1 MNHVVIAASIK
12 NMAGAVLKY
21 RICYQKNDALI
32 FISHLDFQK
41 TFQRAFRRAQVD
53 LAFSEG
59 FNPHPKMTYSPPLSL
74 FVSSAEEYLDV
85 QLNTELSEDEI
96 ARRFRSVLPPSL
108 IVNSVKQLCE
118 KDKHLSALI
127 GWGEYQIEL
136 IKENLQQDICQIVE
150 DFYQSS
156 ENIIIKKRNK
166 KNKLLEKDIKSG
178 IRALRCNKE
187 GDMLILNCILSLV
200 NDTLLNPGVVIAA
213 LIENIPALED
223 AKTISIRK
231 IRTFPYES

>member
-1 MNHVVIAASIK
+1 M
-12 NMAGAVLKY
+12 KY

-32 FISHLDFQK
+32 FISHLDLQK

-74 FVSSAEEYLDV
+74 FVSSAEEYVDV

-96 ARRFRSVLPPSL
+96 LRRFRNVFPPSL
-108 IVNSVKQLCE
+108 VVNSVKQLCE
-118 KDKHLSALI
+118 NDKPLSALI
-127 GWGEYQIEL
+127 GWGEYRIKL
-136 IKENLQQDICQIVE
+136 IRENLPQDICRIVE
-150 DFYQSS
+150 EFYQNS
-156 ENIIIKKRNK
+156 ENIVIKKRNK
-166 KNKLLEKDIKSG
+166 KNKMIEKDIKSD

-187 GDMLILNCILSLV
+187 DDILILNCILSLE

-213 LIENIPALED
+213 LIEHIPVLQGAI
-223 AKTISIRK
+223 TNSIRK